1 MAEQK
6 TFGTRIGL
14 IAATVGSA
22 VGLGNVW
29 RFPAEVQQGGG
40 AAFLIIYIGCVVLL
54 GLPVMLSEMALG
66 RAGRTDVV
74 DVFTRFS
81 PRKPWWVAG
90 GIALFA
96 SYLILCFYMVVAGW
110 TLEYLWES
118 VNGNLFAGVSS
129 QSLESGF
136 HAKME
141 SFICSDFGP
150 LTATYIMIV
159 LNLGVLLMG
168 VRKGIERAGN
178 IMMPVLF
185 VLLLI
190 FVVVALQMPRAKEG
204 LAYFLNPDWSQI
216 TPSTVIDALGQA
228 FFSLSLGM
236 GILITYAAYYPHQTN
251 LGRTACTVAGLD
263 LLVAFMMGIIIFPAV
278 MSFGLEGD
286 GLRGTTLVFVTLPE
300 VFASM
305 PAPQLWAILFF
316 LLLLLAALTSTIS
329 VCLRPFRPEPHQ
341 SLPCGARAL
350 VHPLRALLP
359 QLRLIGRHSAL
370 WPQHLRFPRHARHQ
384 HLPAPGLH
392 AHLHLHRLES
402 AAQPPA
408 RPAHQQRHHT
418 PARVSRHP
426 VDNTPCGAGSH
437 PPHLAQQ
444 LPKLAKLAKIAT
456 IARKSKSA
464 KAAPAALADCFS
476 SLTLT
481 GLCAL

>member
-6 TFGTRIGL
+6 TFGTRLGL

-329 VCLRPFRPEPHQ
+329 ISEVSVSFVCDRFGLSRTKACLVVLAPLFILSALC
-341 SLPCGARAL
+341 SLSFGSLADIQLFGRNIFDFLDMLATNICL
-350 VHPLRALLP
+350 PLASMLTCIYIGWKAPRNLLP
-359 QLRLIGRHSAL
+359 DQLTNNGTIRLRVYPVIL
-370 WPQHLRFPRHARHQ
+370 WII
-384 HLPAPGLH
+384 
-392 AHLHLHRLES
+392 RL
-402 AAQPPA
+402 
-408 RPAHQQRHHT
+408 
-418 PARVSRHP
+418 V
-426 VDNTPCGAGSH
+426 
-437 PPHLAQQ
+437 
-444 LPKLAKLAKIAT
+444 
-456 IARKSKSA
+456 
-464 KAAPAALADCFS
+464 APALILLIWLSNF
-476 SLTLT
+476 LN
-481 GLCAL
+481 

>member
-329 VCLRPFRPEPHQ
+329 ISEVSVSFVCDRFGLSRTKA
-341 SLPCGARAL
+341 CL
-350 VHPLRALLP
+350 VVLAPLFIL
-359 QLRLIGRHSAL
+359 SAL
-370 WPQHLRFPRHARHQ
+370 CSLSF
-384 HLPAPGLH
+384 
-392 AHLHLHRLES
+392 
-402 AAQPPA
+402 
-408 RPAHQQRHHT
+408 
-418 PARVSRHP
+418 
-426 VDNTPCGAGSH
+426 GS
-437 PPHLAQQ
+437 
-444 LPKLAKLAKIAT
+444 
-456 IARKSKSA
+456 
-464 KAAPAALADCFS
+464 
-476 SLTLT
+476 
-481 GLCAL
+481 